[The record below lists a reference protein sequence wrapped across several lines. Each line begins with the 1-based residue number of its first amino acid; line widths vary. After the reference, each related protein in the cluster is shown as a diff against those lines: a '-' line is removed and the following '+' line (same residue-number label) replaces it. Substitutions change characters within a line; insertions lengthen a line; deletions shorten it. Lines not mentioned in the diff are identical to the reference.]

1 MWGLCKSRSPILRN
15 IKALGTYSIQMFTGL
30 SLACSPWRW
39 WSSLPPLSQSIFF
52 FPLPVSRVTLVLN
65 FPRGHQLLLFLYAL
79 WPTSTAI
86 YHQLLPSPI
95 IGPGRHRDLELISA
109 LMKTQM
115 NMLYLDVFGNLTD
128 LTSPHFLFSVNTCT
142 KRSLGNELFSTYI
155 TFHRYVFILEL
166 YFKPV
171 WLHAFVFGFCD
182 VSPSPSL

>member
-15 IKALGTYSIQMFTGL
+15 IKALGTYSIQMFTVL
-30 SLACSPWRW
+30 SLACSPRNDDLLCLHCL
-39 WSSLPPLSQSIFF
+39 SSFSSFLFLFWVIF
-52 FPLPVSRVTLVLN
+52 VLN
-65 FPRGHQLLLFLYAL
+65 FPRGHQLLLSLYAL
-79 WPTSTAI
+79 WPTSSDV
-86 YHQLLPSPI
+86 YHQLAHSPI

-109 LMKTQM
+109 LMKTWM
-115 NMLYLDVFGNLTD
+115 NMLYLDVFCNLTD
-128 LTSPHFLFSVNTCT
+128 LTSPHILFSVNACT
-142 KRSLGNELFSTYI
+142 KRSLGNELFSTDI